1 MTIRTRFLLAFIGT
15 ILLIA
20 GGVISY
26 VAVQMRDDAESYYIS
41 SSSVELRLMN
51 DYIEEFLKTAINN
64 AAIAAKD
71 TEFAGAGGIFP
82 RYVEKDVETVFR
94 VADLSPEAR
103 HLMEP
108 LSRLD
113 KDYDSYVEV
122 YAGFADGSLVTTLD
136 GLKFPAHF
144 DMSKRPWYVT
154 RAGAAEDVGL
164 AGAYTSMSGET
175 VFAITHKIKD
185 AQGRLAGVLGI
196 DVTLKLLADKFAELS
211 KGNNGYF
218 VLIEN
223 TGKILCEPAH
233 PALVGKVLGRT
244 SMTRACCG
252 SLAPTRAWCA

>member
-175 VFAITHKIKD
+175 VFAITH
-185 AQGRLAGVLGI
+185 
-196 DVTLKLLADKFAELS
+196 
-211 KGNNGYF
+211 
-218 VLIEN
+218 
-223 TGKILCEPAH
+223 
-233 PALVGKVLGRT
+233 
-244 SMTRACCG
+244 
-252 SLAPTRAWCA
+252 

>member
-144 DMSKRPWYVT
+144 DMSKRPWYVA

-164 AGAYTSMSGET
+164 ADPGALPLAVACQQAVEFVGMPEGFIPLAETVVYLALARKATPPMRPTSM
-175 VFAITHKIKD
+175 
-185 AQGRLAGVLGI
+185 
-196 DVTLKLLADKFAELS
+196 
-211 KGNNGYF
+211 
-218 VLIEN
+218 
-223 TGKILCEPAH
+223 P
-233 PALVGKVLGRT
+233 
-244 SMTRACCG
+244 RA
-252 SLAPTRAWCA
+252 R